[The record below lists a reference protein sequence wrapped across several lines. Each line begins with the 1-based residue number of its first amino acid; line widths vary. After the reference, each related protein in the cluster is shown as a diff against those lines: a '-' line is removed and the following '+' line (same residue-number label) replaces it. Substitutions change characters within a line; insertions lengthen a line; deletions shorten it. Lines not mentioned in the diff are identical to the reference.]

1 MKPPETVFIVSSKS
15 FTTDETLNIL
25 SDAIKWSGDM
35 NRFLAITANKNEA
48 LKYKIPNII
57 EFDKEIGGRYSI
69 WSDISFAAHFANE
82 VELKEKLFLE
92 ENKQIKI

>member
-1 MKPPETVFIVSSKS
+1 
-15 FTTDETLNIL
+15 
-25 SDAIKWSGDM
+25 M

-82 VELKEKLFLE
+82 AELKEKFILGGKQADQDFLGFSAS
-92 ENKQIKI
+92 IWL